1 MLVIMSNHN
10 VKVAGA
16 FQNLIRQCL
25 MTDCSVFVLRYFVCL
40 FFTLGEQGNCGTIF
54 FEKRLHG
61 FLHGGQSNNN
71 IIIDLAKPNSGAPH
85 Y

>member
-1 MLVIMSNHN
+1 MKVDGDFSKFFDQTMSDDRLC
-10 VKVAGA
+10 
-16 FQNLIRQCL
+16 FL
-25 MTDCSVFVLRYFVCL
+25 SVLF

-71 IIIDLAKPNSGAPH
+71 VIIDLAKHKSGAPH